1 MAHFVHKLCLTCLF
15 SHPVGGFFGNN
26 MAWQAELSVK
36 VVAYWLIW
44 NLLFENTKCNSAC
57 GPQKWR
63 WCRNY
68 KGKKVS
74 VKHIVTFADI
84 PVFCWTVQEEIGP
97 MSCVCSSCCDLKWFD
112 TAADNPRNNFQ
123 TARMGTKG
131 PSFEANRGAHRRFC
145 WRVPAIFAN
154 GQPVNGYCYAG
165 NGHEWT
171 VSIRIHPK
179 KTYIVVT
186 KNNCIALEN
195 RRLDPFA
202 PALLSSMFCT
212 TVVWSFDA
220 LSIAWVV
227 ELPDIFGLGN
237 QNVLFSLI
245 FPTAKKKCYSNS
257 AKWWETLW
265 QKTAVTTLVCE
276 VWAWRR
282 W

>member
-1 MAHFVHKLCLTCLF
+1 
-15 SHPVGGFFGNN
+15 
-26 MAWQAELSVK
+26 
-36 VVAYWLIW
+36 
-44 NLLFENTKCNSAC
+44 
-57 GPQKWR
+57 
-63 WCRNY
+63 
-68 KGKKVS
+68 
-74 VKHIVTFADI
+74 
-84 PVFCWTVQEEIGP
+84 
-97 MSCVCSSCCDLKWFD
+97 
-112 TAADNPRNNFQ
+112 
-123 TARMGTKG
+123 MGTKG

-186 KNNCIALEN
+186 KNYCIALEN

-237 QNVLFSLI
+237 QNVLSSLI
-245 FPTAKKKCYSNS
+245 FPTAKKNVTPLVRNGEKRSGRRPQLQPWCAKFELDGGGKCFTQN
-257 AKWWETLW
+257 
-265 QKTAVTTLVCE
+265 
-276 VWAWRR
+276 RR
-282 W
+282 DTKVPTRVGR